1 MKQRLRVFDGLKG
14 ISILL
19 IISYYFF
26 QHIMPGGYLA
36 VNTFLAIGGFFNI
49 RHFYRKELTE
59 QPYKVGQF
67 YRQRIER
74 IFFPLLAMI
83 ITVGTYI
90 LLFARDYL
98 FNLRN
103 MALSS
108 LVFLNNYYQIM
119 NEQSYFIQAANPSP
133 FVHLWY
139 ISLFVQLMLLTPLLT
154 AGLYRWHKR
163 PTVAAGFMLLLGFVS
178 AVLIG
183 YLYQPGA
190 DPTRLYYSID
200 TRAFAYFF
208 GGALGFLLPI
218 QLKPAPLSKKAR
230 WIFDGLSLVFIA
242 LLFAM
247 AKYMYGTQPV
257 AYRFGMQLFTILS
270 LGLMVTALHPQTWMN
285 RLIGSRVFSFFGKR
299 SLSYYL
305 WFYPVH
311 LLMPENIGWLN
322 QNLLINLLVQFIII
336 MILAEVSYRLF
347 ENHQMDL
354 PIGQSFNWQKT
365 KYQINYLLQH
375 PGQLKGI
382 KAVAVTYT
390 LFFVLGSLSILAA
403 PEQRNET
410 AKEIEETIAKNQ
422 EVVKDSQEKSDE
434 VNRVINN
441 IEGLGRKEL
450 LYANAL
456 DVSFIG
462 DSVFL
467 SAADKLK
474 EVFPQ
479 GIIEANVGQQLY
491 NSGVLVSSMKQ
502 MELLKPT
509 VVVYLGNNGTYTRA
523 QLDDFIELIGSDH
536 RIYFLTSPINR
547 PWITDANKQLQ
558 SASER
563 YDNVNLLD
571 WASVAKDHPEWF
583 VEDEVHPSTQ
593 GALEMAKFIANELYK
608 LR

>member
-583 VEDEVHPSTQ
+583 VEDEVHSSTQ

>member
-375 PGQLKGI
+375 PSQLKGI

>member
-1 MKQRLRVFDGLKG
+1 MKQRLNVFDGLKG
-14 ISILL
+14 IAILL
-19 IISYYFF
+19 VIAYYFF

-49 RHFYRKELTE
+49 RHFYRKELTG
-59 QPYKVGQF
+59 QPYRVGRF

-74 IFFPLLAMI
+74 IFFPLLAMLV
-83 ITVGTYI
+83 TTGTYI
-90 LLFARDYL
+90 ILFARNYL

-103 MALSS
+103 MAFSS
-108 LVFLNNYYQIM
+108 LLFVNNYYQIF
-119 NEQSYFIQAANPSP
+119 NKQSYFIQAANPSP

-139 ISLFVQLMLLTPLLT
+139 ISLFGQLIFITPLLMV
-154 AGLYRWHKR
+154 GLYRWHKR
-163 PTVAAGFMLLLGFVS
+163 PASAASFMVMLGIVS
-178 AVLIG
+178 AVLMG

-190 DPTRLYYSID
+190 DPTRIYYGLD
-200 TRAFAYFF
+200 TRLFSYLF

-218 QLKPAPLSKKAR
+218 QLNPSPISKKTR
-230 WIFDGLSLVFIA
+230 WILDGISVAFFM

-247 AKYMYGTQPV
+247 AKYMYGTQPF

-270 LGLMVTALHPQTWMN
+270 LGLMVTALHPDVWMN
-285 RLIGSRVFSFFGKR
+285 KLIGSSVFRFFGKR

-311 LLMPENIGWLN
+311 LLMPENIAWLN
-322 QNLLINLLVQFIII
+322 KNLLVNFSIQFIII
-336 MILAEVSYRLF
+336 MLLAEISYRLF
-347 ENHQMDL
+347 ENRQIDL
-354 PIGQSFNWQKT
+354 PIGQSFNWKKT
-365 KYQINYLLQH
+365 KYQINYLLNH
-375 PGQLKGI
+375 PGKLRAI
-382 KAVAVTYT
+382 KIITSVYT
-390 LFFVLGSLSILAA
+390 LIFILGSLSIIAA
-403 PEQRNET
+403 PEQRNDA
-410 AKEIEETIAKNQ
+410 AKEIEETIQKNQ
-422 EVVKDSQEKSDE
+422 EVVKDSQEKSQE
-434 VNRVINN
+434 ANRVINN

-479 GIIEANVGQQLY
+479 AVIEANVGQQLY

-502 MELLKPT
+502 MDLLNPV

-523 QLDDFIELIGSDH
+523 QLDDFIELIGPDH

-547 PWITDANKQLQ
+547 SWITDANNQLQ
-558 SASER
+558 SASDR

-571 WASVAKDHPEWF
+571 WASVAKDQPNWF
-583 VEDEVHPSTQ
+583 VEDEVHPSSQ

>member
-1 MKQRLRVFDGLKG
+1 MKQRLKVFDGLKG

-26 QHIMPGGYLA
+26 QHLMPGGYLA

-49 RHFYRKELTE
+49 RHFYQKELTG
-59 QPYKVGQF
+59 QSYKVGRF
-67 YRQRIER
+67 YRARIER
-74 IFFPLLAMI
+74 IFFPLLTMI

-108 LVFLNNYYQIM
+108 LVFVNNYYQIM

-178 AVLIG
+178 AVLMG

-190 DPTRLYYSID
+190 DPTRIYYSID
-200 TRAFAYFF
+200 TRAFSYFF

-218 QLKPAPLSKKAR
+218 QLNPAPLSKKAR
-230 WIFDGLSLVFIA
+230 WIFDGLSVVFAA

-247 AKYMYGTQPV
+247 AKYMYGTQPL

-285 RLIGSRVFSFFGKR
+285 RFIGSRLFSFFGKR

-311 LLMPENIGWLN
+311 LLMPENISWLN
-322 QNLLINLLVQFIII
+322 QNLLLNLLIQFLII
-336 MILAEVSYRLF
+336 MLLAEVSYRLF
-347 ENHQMDL
+347 ENHQIDL
-354 PIGQSFNWQKT
+354 PIGQSFNWKKT
-365 KYQINYLLQH
+365 KYQINYLLKH
-375 PGQLKGI
+375 PGQLKRI
-382 KAVAVTYT
+382 KAFTVTYT

-403 PEQRNET
+403 PEQRNEK
-410 AKEIEETIAKNQ
+410 AKEIAETIEKNQ
-422 EVVKDSQEKSDE
+422 EVVKDSQEKRDE

-456 DVSFIG
+456 DVTFIG

-491 NSGVLVSSMKQ
+491 NSGVLVNSMKQ

-523 QLDDFIELIGSDH
+523 QLDDFIELVGSDH
-536 RIYFLTSPINR
+536 RIYFLTSSINR
-547 PWITDANKQLQ
+547 PWIADANKQLQ
-558 SASER
+558 NASER
-563 YDNVNLLD
+563 YGNVNLLD
-571 WASVAKDHPEWF
+571 WASVAKEHPEWF
-583 VEDEVHPSTQ
+583 VEDEVHLSTQ

>member
-103 MALSS
+103 MALFS

>member
-502 MELLKPT
+502 MELLKST